1 MKPHLLAAAFVSVA
15 ASFPSLPAAAQEAP
29 YLDDRSDAAALV
41 RSLYNAV
48 GRQEYARAWSYFGET
63 KPAKDFDS
71 FAKGYENTA
80 RVDVETGPV
89 GSEGAAGSTYF
100 EVPVAIR
107 AVAKNGDEAIF
118 AGCYTARLAQPAI
131 QGVPFQPLHLEKG
144 TLKPA
149 QGELSEAVPAQCGDG
164 PPPPPRDALKEQ
176 AEKVFA
182 TAYGSICRTLEPG
195 AEAGAAAPEIHEI
208 GFHYSSDAEGE
219 AERKARLFKFDCGGG
234 AYNTNEVYYL
244 ANDTGELRQIQFATP
259 ELDIR
264 YENDN
269 SEGKVESVNIIGYQ
283 ADDMLVNSEYDPASK
298 TLITHAKWRGV
309 GDASSTGTYIFRE
322 GTFTLVKYDVDASY
336 DGEINPETVLDFNTG
351 P

>member
-1 MKPHLLAAAFVSVA
+1 MKPHLLAAAFASVA
-15 ASFPSLPAAAQEAP
+15 ASLSALPAAAEEPP
-29 YLDDRSDAAALV
+29 YLDDRSDPAALV

-48 GRQEYARAWSYFGET
+48 SRQEYARAWSYFGDT

-71 FAKGYENTA
+71 FAKGYDDTA
-80 RVDVETGPV
+80 RVDVETGAV
-89 GSEGAAGSTYF
+89 SSEGAAGSTFF

-118 AGCYTARLAQPAI
+118 AGCYTARLAQPSI

-144 TLKPA
+144 SLKAA
-149 QGELSEAVPAQCGDG
+149 QGELSEVVPASCGDG

-176 AEKVFA
+176 AEKLFS

-195 AEAGAAAPEIHEI
+195 AEPEAAAPEIHDI
-208 GFHYSSDAEGE
+208 GFHYNWDGE
-219 AERKARLFKFDCGGG
+219 SEPERKARLFRFDCGGG

-244 ANDTGELRQIQFATP
+244 ADDSGELRQLQFASP

-269 SEGKVESVNIIGYQ
+269 SEGKVESVDIIGYQ
-283 ADDMLVNSEYDPASK
+283 SDDMLVNSIYDAATK
-298 TLITHAKWRGV
+298 TLVSHAKWRGV

-336 DGEINPETVLDFNTG
+336 DGEINPVTVLDFNTG